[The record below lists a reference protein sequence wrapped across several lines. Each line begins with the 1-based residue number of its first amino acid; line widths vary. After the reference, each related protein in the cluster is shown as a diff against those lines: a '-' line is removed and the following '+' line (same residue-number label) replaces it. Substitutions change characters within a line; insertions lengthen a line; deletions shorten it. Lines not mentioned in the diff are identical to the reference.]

1 MKKIRI
7 LIADDHP
14 IVREGYKKILM
25 SQPDMDVTGE
35 AGNGQEVLDLIQKR
49 DFDLILLD
57 ISMPGRS
64 GLEILKEL
72 KSQKPHLP
80 VMILSIYPE
89 EQYAVRAFRDGASG
103 YLTKASTPKELIS
116 AIRKVS
122 QGGRYVTEA
131 LAEKLTYF
139 LHGDVD
145 KAPHEKLSDREY
157 QVMLLIASGKTVTQ
171 AAEELCL
178 SVKTISTYRRHI
190 LEKMQFSTNAE
201 ITMYAIH
208 IEPGSRHGPGKI
220 AGTTRYG
227 TGGSAQADRRD
238 EALGDGLPLRGGPLP
253 EPGTIVPC
261 GHLRAP
267 EREIPLRER
276 ARRPLLG
283 LQPQRAPR
291 DGLHEP
297 RSPR

>member
-14 IVREGYKKILM
+14 IVREGYKKILT

-35 AGNGQEVLDLIQKR
+35 AGNGQEVLDLIQRK

-72 KSQKPHLP
+72 KGRKPHLP

-103 YLTKASTPKELIS
+103 YLTKASTPKELIA

-139 LHGDVD
+139 LHGDVE
-145 KAPHEKLSDREY
+145 KVPHEKLSDREY

-171 AAEELCL
+171 IAEELCL

-201 ITMYAIH
+201 ITMYAIQN
-208 IEPGSRHGPGKI
+208 K
-220 AGTTRYG
+220 
-227 TGGSAQADRRD
+227 
-238 EALGDGLPLRGGPLP
+238 
-253 EPGTIVPC
+253 
-261 GHLRAP
+261 
-267 EREIPLRER
+267 
-276 ARRPLLG
+276 LLG
-283 LQPQRAPR
+283 
-291 DGLHEP
+291 
-297 RSPR
+297 

>member
-35 AGNGQEVLDLIQKR
+35 AGNGQEVLDAIQKK

-72 KSQKPHLP
+72 KGQKPHLP

-139 LHGDVD
+139 LHGDVE

-171 AAEELCL
+171 IADELCL

-190 LEKMQFSTNAE
+190 LEKMQFTTNAE
-201 ITMYAIH
+201 ITMYAIQN
-208 IEPGSRHGPGKI
+208 K
-220 AGTTRYG
+220 
-227 TGGSAQADRRD
+227 
-238 EALGDGLPLRGGPLP
+238 
-253 EPGTIVPC
+253 
-261 GHLRAP
+261 
-267 EREIPLRER
+267 
-276 ARRPLLG
+276 LLG
-283 LQPQRAPR
+283 
-291 DGLHEP
+291 
-297 RSPR
+297 

>member
-14 IVREGYKKILM
+14 IVREGYKKILT

-35 AGNGQEVLDLIQKR
+35 AGNGQEVLDLIQKK
-49 DFDLILLD
+49 DFELILLD

-72 KSQKPHLP
+72 RSRKPHLP
-80 VMILSIYPE
+80 DMILSIYPE

-139 LHGDVD
+139 LHGDAD
-145 KAPHEKLSDREY
+145 KVPHEKLSDREY

-171 AAEELCL
+171 IADELCL

-190 LEKMQFSTNAE
+190 LETMQFTTNAE
-201 ITMYAIH
+201 ITMYAIQN
-208 IEPGSRHGPGKI
+208 K
-220 AGTTRYG
+220 
-227 TGGSAQADRRD
+227 
-238 EALGDGLPLRGGPLP
+238 
-253 EPGTIVPC
+253 
-261 GHLRAP
+261 
-267 EREIPLRER
+267 
-276 ARRPLLG
+276 LLG
-283 LQPQRAPR
+283 
-291 DGLHEP
+291 
-297 RSPR
+297 

>member
-35 AGNGQEVLDLIQKR
+35 AGNGQEVLDLTQKK

-72 KSQKPHLP
+72 KGQKPHLP

-116 AIRKVS
+116 AIHKVS

-139 LHGDVD
+139 LHGDAD
-145 KAPHEKLSDREY
+145 KTPHEKLSDREY

-171 AAEELCL
+171 IADELCL

-190 LEKMQFSTNAE
+190 LEKMQFTTNAE
-201 ITMYAIH
+201 ITMYAIQN
-208 IEPGSRHGPGKI
+208 K
-220 AGTTRYG
+220 
-227 TGGSAQADRRD
+227 
-238 EALGDGLPLRGGPLP
+238 
-253 EPGTIVPC
+253 
-261 GHLRAP
+261 
-267 EREIPLRER
+267 
-276 ARRPLLG
+276 LLG
-283 LQPQRAPR
+283 
-291 DGLHEP
+291 
-297 RSPR
+297 

>member
-35 AGNGQEVLDLIQKR
+35 AGNGQEVLDLIQKK

-72 KSQKPHLP
+72 KGQKPHLP

-103 YLTKASTPKELIS
+103 YLTKASTPKELIA

-171 AAEELCL
+171 IAEELCL

-190 LEKMQFSTNAE
+190 LEKMQFATNAE
-201 ITMYAIH
+201 ITMYAIQN
-208 IEPGSRHGPGKI
+208 K
-220 AGTTRYG
+220 
-227 TGGSAQADRRD
+227 
-238 EALGDGLPLRGGPLP
+238 
-253 EPGTIVPC
+253 
-261 GHLRAP
+261 
-267 EREIPLRER
+267 
-276 ARRPLLG
+276 LLG
-283 LQPQRAPR
+283 
-291 DGLHEP
+291 
-297 RSPR
+297 

>member
-14 IVREGYKKILM
+14 IVREGYKKILT
-25 SQPDMDVTGE
+25 SQTDMDVTGE
-35 AGNGQEVLDLIQKR
+35 AGNGQEVIDLIQKK
-49 DFDLILLD
+49 DFELILLD

-64 GLEILKEL
+64 GLELLKEL
-72 KSQKPHLP
+72 RSRKPHLP

-139 LHGDVD
+139 LHGDAD
-145 KAPHEKLSDREY
+145 KVPHEKLSDREY

-171 AAEELCL
+171 IADELCL

-190 LEKMQFSTNAE
+190 LEKMQFTTNAE
-201 ITMYAIH
+201 ITMYAIQN
-208 IEPGSRHGPGKI
+208 K
-220 AGTTRYG
+220 
-227 TGGSAQADRRD
+227 
-238 EALGDGLPLRGGPLP
+238 
-253 EPGTIVPC
+253 
-261 GHLRAP
+261 
-267 EREIPLRER
+267 
-276 ARRPLLG
+276 LLG
-283 LQPQRAPR
+283 
-291 DGLHEP
+291 
-297 RSPR
+297 

>member
-7 LIADDHP
+7 LIVDDHP

-35 AGNGQEVLDLIQKR
+35 AGNGQEVLDLIQKK

-72 KSQKPHLP
+72 KSQKPHQP

-139 LHGDVD
+139 LGDVD

-201 ITMYAIH
+201 ITMYAIQN
-208 IEPGSRHGPGKI
+208 K
-220 AGTTRYG
+220 
-227 TGGSAQADRRD
+227 
-238 EALGDGLPLRGGPLP
+238 
-253 EPGTIVPC
+253 
-261 GHLRAP
+261 
-267 EREIPLRER
+267 
-276 ARRPLLG
+276 LLG
-283 LQPQRAPR
+283 
-291 DGLHEP
+291 
-297 RSPR
+297 

>member
-35 AGNGQEVLDLIQKR
+35 AGNGQEVLDLTQKK

-72 KSQKPHLP
+72 KGQKPHLP

-157 QVMLLIASGKTVTQ
+157 QVMLLIASGKTVTLI
-171 AAEELCL
+171 AEELCL

-190 LEKMQFSTNAE
+190 MEKMQFTTNAE
-201 ITMYAIH
+201 ITMYAIQN
-208 IEPGSRHGPGKI
+208 K
-220 AGTTRYG
+220 
-227 TGGSAQADRRD
+227 
-238 EALGDGLPLRGGPLP
+238 
-253 EPGTIVPC
+253 
-261 GHLRAP
+261 
-267 EREIPLRER
+267 
-276 ARRPLLG
+276 LLG
-283 LQPQRAPR
+283 
-291 DGLHEP
+291 
-297 RSPR
+297 